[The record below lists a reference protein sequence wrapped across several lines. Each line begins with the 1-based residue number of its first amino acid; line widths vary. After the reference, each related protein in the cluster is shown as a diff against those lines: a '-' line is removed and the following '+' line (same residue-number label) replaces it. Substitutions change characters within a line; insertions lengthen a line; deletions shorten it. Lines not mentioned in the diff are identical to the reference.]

1 MKIGILGNDGKE
13 WHIQRLLGELRRR
26 GAEAYVFPATRLVS
40 RISAE
45 PKVSVKGY
53 MIEDYDAVIVRR
65 MPGGTAERVFYRMDA
80 VHMLEEYGV
89 YVINPA
95 LSIEKSVNKYYTSA
109 LLEKAGIMSP
119 RTVVTESFTESMRAF
134 EELGGDVVVKP
145 LFGSLGAGITRLTDG
160 DIAYRVFRA
169 LESTQSVF
177 YIQEYIPHGNKDIRA
192 FVIGDEVVA
201 SMKRVGAGWKTNI
214 SSGAAPEPY
223 EASDEEVETSLKAAE
238 TLGLEYTGVDLMR
251 SEDDGTLYTLE
262 VNSTPGWEG
271 LQKVTTVDIAE
282 RLVEYVLEQLR

>member
-223 EASDEEVETSLKAAE
+223 EPSDEEVETSLKAAE

-282 RLVEYVLEQLR
+282 RLVEYVFEQLM

>member
-40 RISAE
+40 RIGAE

-80 VHMLEEYGV
+80 LHMLEEYGV

-223 EASDEEVETSLKAAE
+223 EPSDEEVETSLKAAE

>member
-13 WHIQRLLGELRRR
+13 WHIQRLLGDLRRR

-40 RISAE
+40 RIGAE

-80 VHMLEEYGV
+80 LHMLEEYGV

-223 EASDEEVETSLKAAE
+223 EPSSEEVETSMKAAE

>member
-1 MKIGILGNDGKE
+1 VKIGILGNDGKE

-80 VHMLEEYGV
+80 LHMLEEYGV

-271 LQKVTTVDIAE
+271 LQKVTTIDIAE
-282 RLVEYVLEQLR
+282 RLVEYVLEQLM

>member
-80 VHMLEEYGV
+80 LHMLEEYGV

-271 LQKVTTVDIAE
+271 LQKVTTIDIAE

>member
-40 RISAE
+40 RIAAE

-109 LLEKAGIMSP
+109 LLEKAGIRSP

-223 EASDEEVETSLKAAE
+223 EPSDEEVEASLKAAE

-271 LQKVTTVDIAE
+271 LQKVTSVDIAE
-282 RLVEYVLEQLR
+282 RLVEYVFEKLR

>member
-1 MKIGILGNDGKE
+1 VKIGILGNDGKE
-13 WHIQRLLGELRRR
+13 WHIQRLLRELRGR
-26 GAEAYVFPATRLVS
+26 GVEAYVFPVTRLVS
-40 RISAE
+40 RITAE
-45 PKVSVKGY
+45 PKISVKGY

-80 VHMLEEYGV
+80 LHMLEEYGV
-89 YVINPA
+89 YVVNPA

-109 LLEKAGIMSP
+109 LLEKAGLTSP
-119 RTVVTESFTESMRAF
+119 HTVVTESFTEAMNAF

-145 LFGSLGAGITRLTDG
+145 LFGSLGAGITRLTDR

-177 YIQEYIPHGNKDIRA
+177 YLQEYIPHGNADIRV
-192 FVIGDEVVA
+192 FVVGGEVVA
-201 SMKRVGAGWKTNI
+201 SMRRVAAGWKTNI
-214 SSGAAPEPY
+214 SSGATPEPY
-223 EASDEEVETSLKAAE
+223 EPTGEEVETSLKAAE

-251 SEDDGTLYTLE
+251 SEVDETLYILE

-271 LQKVTTVDIAE
+271 LQKVTAVDVAK
-282 RLVEYVLEQLR
+282 RLVEHIFERLR

>member
-1 MKIGILGNDGKE
+1 VKIGILGNDGKE

-40 RISAE
+40 RIAAE

-53 MIEDYDAVIVRR
+53 PIEDYDAVIVRR

-109 LLEKAGIMSP
+109 LLEKAGITSP
-119 RTVVTESFTESMRAF
+119 RTVVTESFTGAMKAF

-177 YIQEYIPHGNKDIRA
+177 YVQKYIPHGNEDIRV

-223 EASDEEVETSLKAAE
+223 EATDEEVETSLKAAE

-251 SEDDGTLYTLE
+251 SDDDTLYTLE

-282 RLVEYVLEQLR
+282 RLVEYVFEQLR

>member
-40 RISAE
+40 RIGAE

-80 VHMLEEYGV
+80 LHMLEEYGV

>member
-1 MKIGILGNDGKE
+1 VKVGILGNDGKE
-13 WHIQRLLGELRRR
+13 WHIQRLLGELRSR
-26 GAEAYVFPATRLVS
+26 GAEAYVFPATKLVS
-40 RISAE
+40 RIAAE
-45 PKVSVKGY
+45 PKISVKGY
-53 MIEDYDAVIVRR
+53 MIEDYDALIVRR

-95 LSIEKSVNKYYTSA
+95 LSIEKSVNKHYTSA
-109 LLEKAGIMSP
+109 LLEKAGITSP
-119 RTVVTESFTESMRAF
+119 RTVVTESFTGAMRAF

-177 YIQEYIPHGNKDIRA
+177 YIQEYIPHGNADIRV
-192 FVIGDEVVA
+192 FVIGGEVVA
-201 SMKRVGAGWKTNI
+201 SMRRVAAGWKTNI

-223 EASDEEVETSLKAAE
+223 EPTGEEVETSLKAAE

-251 SEDDGTLYTLE
+251 SEEDGTLYTLE

-271 LQKVTTVDIAE
+271 LQKVTSVGIAE
-282 RLVEYVLEQLR
+282 RLVEYVFKQLR

>member
-1 MKIGILGNDGKE
+1 MKIGILGNDRTE
-13 WHIQRLLGELRRR
+13 WHIQRLLRGLHRR

-40 RISAE
+40 RITAE

-53 MIEDYDAVIVRR
+53 MVEDYDALIVRR

-80 VHMLEEYGV
+80 LHMLEEYGV
-89 YVINPA
+89 YVVNPA

-109 LLEKAGIMSP
+109 LLEKAGITSP
-119 RTVVTESFTESMRAF
+119 RTVVTESFTEAMNAF

-145 LFGSLGAGITRLTDG
+145 LFGSLGAGITRLTDR

-177 YIQEYIPHGNKDIRA
+177 YLQEYIPHGNEDVRV
-192 FVIGDEVVA
+192 FVVGGEVVA
-201 SMKRVGAGWKTNI
+201 SMRRVGAGWKTNI
-214 SSGAAPEPY
+214 SSGATPEPY
-223 EASDEEVETSLKAAE
+223 EPSGEEVETSLRAAE
-238 TLGLEYTGVDLMR
+238 ALGLEYTGVDLMR
-251 SEDDGTLYTLE
+251 SDVDGTLYTLE

-271 LQKVTTVDIAE
+271 LQKVTSTDIAE
-282 RLVEYVLEQLR
+282 RLIEHVFEQLG